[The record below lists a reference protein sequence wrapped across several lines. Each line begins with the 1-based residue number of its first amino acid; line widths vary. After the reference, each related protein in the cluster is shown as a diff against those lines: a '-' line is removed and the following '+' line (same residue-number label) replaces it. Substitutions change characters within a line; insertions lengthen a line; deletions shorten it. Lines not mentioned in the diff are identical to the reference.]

1 MTSAV
6 AAAPLT
12 LRGFGVSPGRRA
24 GVVARMP
31 DAPPAPSP
39 EPSAPGTDLAAVDS
53 RKRPVRLPPE
63 IVASLVL

>member
-12 LRGFGVSPGRRA
+12 LRGFGVSPGRRV

-31 DAPPAPSP
+31 DATPAPSP
-39 EPSAPGTDLAAVDS
+39 EPSAPGTDLVTAVDEKAPS
-53 RKRPVRLPPE
+53 R
-63 IVASLVL
+63 